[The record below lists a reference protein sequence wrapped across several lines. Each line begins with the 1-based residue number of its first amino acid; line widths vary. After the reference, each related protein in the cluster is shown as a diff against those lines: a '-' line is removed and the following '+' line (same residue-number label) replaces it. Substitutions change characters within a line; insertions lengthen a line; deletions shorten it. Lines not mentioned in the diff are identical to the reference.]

1 MDGCERGRFWG
12 TGLGV
17 VNSVWDGYGGWGGE
31 ACR

>member
-17 VNSVWDGYGGWGGE
+17 VNSVWDGYGGGGE